1 VEIGPFGDEH
11 LDGAAALLADRHE
24 RHRTAEP
31 LLADSDAREAVVRA
45 WEQEQASGVVA
56 LEHGEVIGYLVGG
69 LQENRVWGP
78 HAWVERA
85 GHASAEPELVRDL
98 YAAAAADWAAAG
110 APMHF
115 ALVPALG
122 ALLEPWYRL
131 GFGQMQLDAI
141 RESGATPGPVP
152 AGVTIRKG
160 GLEDLETAAMPL
172 ASLIWE
178 YQALAPSFTG
188 LRPPPEQELRSDW
201 QETLEDSEAAY
212 FVAERERRVV
222 GHSILYPADPDFGTP
237 AGAVYLGTTA
247 TVSEVRGTG
256 IGLSLTE
263 HVLAWTRRAGYSIVV
278 TNWRVPNLLASRF
291 WPARGFRPTFHRLYR
306 RLGLG

>member
-24 RHRTAEP
+24 RHRTGEP

-45 WEQEQASGVVA
+45 WEREQASGVVA

-69 LQENRVWGP
+69 LRENRVWGP

-110 APMHF
+110 APTHF

-141 RESGATPGPVP
+141 RESDATPGPMP

-160 GLEDLETAAMPL
+160 GIEDLETAAMPL

-178 YQALAPSFTG
+178 YQALPPSFTG
-188 LRPPPEQELRSDW
+188 LRPPPEPELRADW
-201 QETLEDSEAAY
+201 QETLEDPEAAY
-212 FVAERERRVV
+212 FVAERNGRVV
-222 GHSILYPADPDFGTP
+222 GHSILYPAEPDFGTP

-247 TVSEVRGTG
+247 TVPEVRGTG